1 MWSGKCPVGEM
12 SVRGNVQSGKCP
24 VGEMSSRG
32 SVRSGKF
39 PSGKCQSGNCRRGT
53 VRIPWKTAIQN
64 ILTNWQENAFIKFY
78 FRQLLNLEIFQI
90 LKESFSRF
98 FKTLSG
104 NCFTWR
110 LLRIF
115 LCIQVMF
122 FTDSPAPSPTLTG
135 FSSLLPIS
143 IALFPP

>member
-1 MWSGKCPVGEM
+1 MWSGN
-12 SVRGNVQSGKCP
+12 VRSGKCLS
-24 VGEMSSRG
+24 GEISSRG
-32 SVRSGKF
+32 SVRSG
-39 PSGKCQSGNCRRGT
+39 NCPRGSVSRGT
-53 VRIPWKTAIQN
+53 VRTPSKTAIQN
-64 ILTNWQENAFIKFY
+64 ILTNCQENAFINFC